1 MKITQLGKFLRKV
14 RIDRNQILIDMA
26 AELDISIA
34 QLSAIEL
41 GKRAINDSTKYK
53 IISLYSAYCSGEEEL
68 ARLVDVSQPSFKEDF
83 DGTPELQRE
92 LFISFAR
99 KYKEIP
105 DEEALQWLQTLNEM
119 TMKR

>member
-1 MKITQLGKFLRKV
+1 MKITQLGKFLRKI

-26 AELDISIA
+26 TELDISVA

-41 GKRAINDSTKYK
+41 GKRAISEMTKNK
-53 IISLYSAYCSGEEEL
+53 IISLYSSYCSGEEEV
-68 ARLVDVSQPSFKEDF
+68 ARLVDVSQPSYKEDF
-83 DGTPELQRE
+83 GGIPELQRE